1 MFLKVLAVVLSAF
14 VTLSGFPGGSLA
26 EYVSA
31 GKCEISL
38 RRGEG
43 DDGIFEVIFEAIA
56 DEGICGIL
64 GAIAYDADKL
74 ILLSVGAE
82 CGGSVFSYVDK
93 GGEVRFL
100 IDGVENVEKI
110 EVSLFFGFAE
120 EGDGDSIVRI
130 LCAEVLSLND
140 RQIVELDTEIANGT
154 AEIRGGDGER
164 AENDISPI
172 MPEWRWN
179 NGGESIA
186 LTISGAG
193 KGGYYFAGVDL
204 FIVRCDGG
212 GEKMLVTRK
221 IPSSGEEN
229 IEISVPLG
237 NKDFYTIIITAV
249 VFKRNGSVRGEKTV
263 VVN

>member
-14 VTLSGFPGGSLA
+14 VTLFGFSGGIVA

-64 GAIAYDADKL
+64 GAMAYDADKL
-74 ILLSVGAE
+74 ILLSAGAE

-120 EGDGDSIVRI
+120 EGDGDSTVRI
-130 LCAEVLSLND
+130 LCAEVLSLNNG
-140 RQIVELDTEIANGT
+140 QITELNTEISNGT
-154 AEIRGGDGER
+154 AEMRGGDGER

-172 MPEWRWN
+172 MSEWRWN
-179 NGGESIA
+179 NGGEGIVLSV
-186 LTISGAG
+186 SGFG
-193 KGGYYFAGVDL
+193 RGGCVFAGVEL
-204 FIVRCDGG
+204 FIVRRDGG

-237 NKDFYTIIITAV
+237 DKYFYAIIITAV

>member
-14 VTLSGFPGGSLA
+14 VTLSGFPGGIVA

-56 DEGICGIL
+56 DEGICGML
-64 GAIAYDADKL
+64 GAVAYDADKL
-74 ILLSVGAE
+74 ILLSAGAE

-100 IDGVENVEKI
+100 IDGVENVEMI

-120 EGDGDSIVRI
+120 GGGGDSTVRI
-130 LCAEVLSLND
+130 LCAEVLSLNNG
-140 RQIVELDTEIANGT
+140 QIVELDAEIANGT

-164 AENDISPI
+164 AENDISPVVSA
-172 MPEWRWN
+172 WRWEN
-179 NGGESIA
+179 DGESIA

-193 KGGYYFAGVDL
+193 KGGYYFAGVEL

-212 GEKMLVTRK
+212 GEKMLVTK
-221 IPSSGEEN
+221 MIHASGEEN

-249 VFKRNGSVRGEKTV
+249 VFKRNEQVKGEKTV

>member
-1 MFLKVLAVVLSAF
+1 MFFRVLAVVLSAF
-14 VTLSGFPGGSLA
+14 VTLFGFPGGSLA

-38 RRGEG
+38 RRGEDAEG
-43 DDGIFEVIFEAIA
+43 VIEVILDARAEG
-56 DEGICGIL
+56 GICGML
-64 GAIAYDADKL
+64 GAVAYDADKL
-74 ILLSVGAE
+74 ILLSAGAE

-100 IDGVENVEKI
+100 IDGFENVEKI

-120 EGDGDSIVRI
+120 WGDGDSIVRI
-130 LCAEVLSLND
+130 LCAEVLSLNNG
-140 RQIVELDTEIANGT
+140 QIVELDAEIANGT

-164 AENDISPI
+164 AENDISPVVSA
-172 MPEWRWN
+172 WRWE

-193 KGGYYFAGVDL
+193 KGGYYFAGGEL
-204 FIVRCDGG
+204 FIVRRDGG
-212 GEKMLVTRK
+212 GEKMLVTK
-221 IPSSGEEN
+221 MIHASGEEN

-237 NKDFYTIIITAV
+237 DKYFYAIIITAV